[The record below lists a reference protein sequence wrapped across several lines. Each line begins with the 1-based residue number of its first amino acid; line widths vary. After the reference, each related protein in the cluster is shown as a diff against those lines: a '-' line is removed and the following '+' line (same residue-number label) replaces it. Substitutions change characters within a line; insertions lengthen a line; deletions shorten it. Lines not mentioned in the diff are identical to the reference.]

1 MVPFFRKVV
10 LAPRCSQPA
19 AQGLLPSDP
28 CPTTLS
34 SLQVET
40 LTTELG
46 AERSFSQKTEN
57 ARQQLERQNKDLR
70 AKLGEMDSSVKSK
83 YKLAIA
89 TLESKV
95 AQLEEQLEQES
106 R

>member
-1 MVPFFRKVV
+1 MPK
-10 LAPRCSQPA
+10 P
-19 AQGLLPSDP
+19 PSDFSLI
-28 CPTTLS
+28 LS

-40 LTTELG
+40 ITTELA

-106 R
+106 RWGDDSIIAGIEFWALKTAN